1 MRVDLRGA
9 DNDNGRLTVRRRRGR
24 SKPGIVCYN
33 RDRLTV
39 PTRLRLCTGGRVMT
53 AGCLNG
59 RVSGVVGVG
68 AVLILAA
75 EALAACPGDTN
86 GDAVVNV
93 DDVLN
98 VLANWG
104 AGPFEPPGA
113 DTNTDG
119 VVNVTDFLRVLA
131 GWGPCAGS
139 GPYLVGYANSGCL
152 IGAAG
157 PDEPCTEDDT
167 FAFVVEGDR
176 LAVTHFDATY
186 NCCPEDIEVS
196 LAVDEWL
203 LILTEEE
210 IPGMPCD
217 CNCCYEVESAVEGLD
232 PGTYTVEYWWFD
244 YETGQ
249 QRCYTD
255 VVVVGG

>member
-1 MRVDLRGA
+1 MSIASL
-9 DNDNGRLTVRRRRGR
+9 RRR
-24 SKPGIVCYN
+24 VA
-33 RDRLTV
+33 
-39 PTRLRLCTGGRVMT
+39 TGLAT
-53 AGCLNG
+53 
-59 RVSGVVGVG
+59 G
-68 AVLILAA
+68 AALMLAA
-75 EALAACPGDTN
+75 ENLAACPGDTN
-86 GDAVVNV
+86 GDALVNV
-93 DDVLN
+93 NDVLN

-113 DTNTDG
+113 DTNGDG

-139 GPYLVGYANSGCL
+139 GPYLGGYSNSGCL
-152 IGAAG
+152 PGGTRAQ
-157 PDEPCTEDDT
+157 EPCTEDDT

-186 NCCPEDIEVS
+186 NCCPEDIAVS

-203 LILTEEE
+203 LILTETE

-249 QRCYTD
+249 EQCHTD
-255 VVVVGG
+255 VVVVGGSRK